1 MSTYLRLYQR
11 APLHASSN
19 AQASLRFSIK
29 DIFSVAGYPCSFG
42 LYPPFLE
49 NAPSTS
55 PLIAKLCNDF
65 TLVGAVNLSPLC
77 LDIAPTNPFY
87 GDGVLASSQG
97 TLYGSSFGCVLS
109 LMTDDADMRVNFSI
123 GSDSG
128 GSIRAPAAGAG
139 LYGMR
144 LMSDAVSKEHSL
156 LLASSLDGVGI
167 LTHDRETMDLVL
179 ATLLPQATPS
189 TNRLLYIPHDAELSM
204 LSAKDRLVFT
214 HVVNE
219 ASKHYAVQ
227 VCDETFFHTCFAIR
241 KLRMRQA
248 LYEVLAHPQVTT
260 SFSKLPQARALH
272 ASFAL
277 PLQEQPVAEEP
288 LFDRSALLLHPTL
301 TTQEPENLFL
311 AAANTFDL
319 YSLSFPTKQNKV
331 SICVS
336 GCNYSELLS
345 ISKLLTGSRGAGE

>member
-11 APLHASSN
+11 APRHTSSN

-42 LYPPFLE
+42 LYPPFVE
-49 NAPSTS
+49 NASSTS
-55 PLIAKLCNDF
+55 PLIAELCKHY
-65 TLVGAVNLSPLC
+65 TMVGAVNLSPLC
-77 LDIAPTNPFY
+77 LDITPTNPFY

-109 LMTDDADMRVNFSI
+109 LITDDADRRVDFSI

-167 LTHDRETMDLVL
+167 LTHDRETMELVL
-179 ATLLPQATPS
+179 ATLLPQATSS
-189 TNRLLYIPHDAELSM
+189 TNRLLYIPHDAELSI
-204 LSAKDRLVFT
+204 LRAADRLAFT
-214 HVVNE
+214 HAVNE

-227 VCDETFFHTCFAIR
+227 VCDETFFHTCFTIR
-241 KLRMRQA
+241 KERMRQA
-248 LYEVLAHPQVTT
+248 LQAVLNHPQVTT
-260 SFSKLPQARALH
+260 SLSKLPQARALQ
-272 ASFAL
+272 ASFTL
-277 PLQEQPVAEEP
+277 PLYEQPLPSEP
-288 LFDRSALLLHPTL
+288 FFERSALLLHPTL
-301 TTQEPENLFL
+301 TSHEPENLFL
-311 AAANTFDL
+311 AAANTLDL
-319 YSLSFPTKQNKV
+319 YSLSFPMKLNNMSV
-331 SICVS
+331 CVS

-345 ISKLLTGSRGAGE
+345 ISKLLTSTQ